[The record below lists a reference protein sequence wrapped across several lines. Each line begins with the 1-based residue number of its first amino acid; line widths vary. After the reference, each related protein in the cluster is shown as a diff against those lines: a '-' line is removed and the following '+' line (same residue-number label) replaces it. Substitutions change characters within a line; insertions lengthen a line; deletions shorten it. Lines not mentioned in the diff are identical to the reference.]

1 MVIKEMDVTFLWK
14 LKESLNTSPNSEGI
28 KAGILI
34 SNFPPRL
41 FGSSSCPASS
51 LAPSSRYYIFHPKWT
66 GIFHPRLIAMCLTL
80 GKALQWIKP
89 LEEGITEIW
98 STPLTITVV
107 EPLISVMSSTEGFTL
122 PQTQFQ
128 PHLKAVVLHPKY
140 LPMEVLLDWD
150 LLCLEESSSNLS
162 TL

>member
-1 MVIKEMDVTFLWK
+1 M
-14 LKESLNTSPNSEGI
+14 
-28 KAGILI
+28 
-34 SNFPPRL
+34 
-41 FGSSSCPASS
+41 
-51 LAPSSRYYIFHPKWT
+51 Y
-66 GIFHPRLIAMCLTL
+66 LTL

-89 LEEGITEIW
+89 LEEGITKIW

-122 PQTQFQ
+122 HQTQFQ
-128 PHLKAVVLHPKY
+128 PHLKTVLHPEY

-162 TL
+162 TF